1 MKKRSRIVM
10 AAGVA
15 AAAGWPVS
23 AQEGAPPAA
32 APSSEQATAPAAP
45 SAGVPET
52 PQAQT
57 SQEAAKPAAATPSA
71 PPAAQPGAAQ
81 AGAGQPGA
89 APAVAPIKI
98 KFNFKDAPFDQVLD
112 FFSRESGLPPIRE
125 VAVPDGTMTFISGEA
140 YSFEEA
146 LTILNLNLQPR
157 GVQVQREANYLYLRS
172 LKDSARKAADVVAG
186 SIPPDVR
193 PEKIVNLTIPL
204 NNVKAEVVVDQI
216 KPLIGEFGSIQALPV
231 QNMLIVIESAAQCR
245 RIQQIVSAIDSIKPI
260 DSAYK
265 LFPLK
270 HAKCDTVF
278 NALKGLVGQRKTT
291 VVIDKDNKQRTIE
304 EVDIAG
310 LNLQPD
316 PRTNSIIAVGP
327 AARISTV
334 EELIALLDVP
344 EGTSGDSRM
353 MTFVLDAVAPAKAAE
368 DINKLFAAV
377 EPAKKPVVIPLE
389 GQGKVTVVAAEAMLA
404 QAMALIGEID
414 PGSVKSGG
422 SPVTERRATIVRL
435 THVTPAAVE
444 ALAPKLLTGRQSSV
458 VKFAAT
464 PDGRG
469 VIVSGPDG
477 DVTAMEKLI
486 AGLDVP
492 GQGAKDVRRIA
503 IASGDGK
510 SVLERA
516 QAIYKAQMEG
526 VVGAEDAGAIN
537 ATLDEGGTSML
548 VIASPEAMQ
557 RFSKIVEEL
566 GKHVGQARDIRMV
579 ELRFAPAAKVKS
591 FIDDM
596 IKSSASFRAKG
607 DPDPVIEVIEA
618 NNSLMIAAQPGQFG
632 IIEALVKNMDLQ
644 QGAERPPLRI
654 LRLKATDAA
663 SVAGI
668 LQASFDR
675 RPMEQKAK
683 KPVDITADAAT
694 NTLIVSAHPDAMPEI
709 ETLVNELNLQQAYDA
724 EGREI
729 RIFPLKIA
737 RAEELAKTIDAM
749 YPEPPM
755 PRDPRN
761 GQPRPDLQR
770 PREVVVRADRGT
782 NSLIVDAPAKRL
794 AGFEQIVRS
803 LDAQKLGANVELR
816 TYRVERADLNAA
828 ATAIRNAAASGAL
841 APGAGGGV
849 TPVTVDVEPMS
860 RTLVVSGPSDVF
872 KGVEEVLKKVDS
884 APERPATG
892 VKMYALKSARA
903 ERIQPL
909 VQKVMMSRAREQQ
922 KDKPGVDI
930 ATLVDVAAEST
941 SNTLV
946 VSAPESVLTV
956 CDALIQTLDAQGI
969 ASATELRVFRLE
981 RGDAAGAAAAI
992 SKTLAAEGTGEPAPT
1007 VTPEAASNS
1016 IVMVGTRGQI
1026 EKAQKLIEQLDAATQ
1041 KDGVGARTIKLKHA
1055 RAEAIAPVLETLL
1068 KKDSVASMLPSWER
1082 GSFLARQG
1090 FKAEPDVRVAAEKT
1104 INAIVV
1110 TAPVAA
1116 LDAAE
1121 QIIAELDVDPATIPG
1136 RAERPVRIITLQN
1149 ADATEMA
1156 ASVQAVVAE
1165 DRAGLEPAVVR
1176 VDKASNSLI
1185 VRASAEQL
1193 KSIEELTQRLDK
1205 ATLSTSRQMRM
1216 VPVDRSKADAELM
1229 AKTLQ
1234 KILEQQGG
1242 VKVEVIS
1249 ADQLLKKEEKPKT
1262 TGDASPAHGSHG
1274 VGGAAGVVLQAWVAA
1289 AMTWQPEA
1297 PKPAKPETKDD
1308 VGVTIA
1314 VDPAT
1319 NSLIVVGSPRVTDR
1333 LAALAAEL
1341 EKQMPSEPSK
1351 VRIVGL
1357 PPATDAEALSQIVR
1371 QTVQQLGRVGVGNPG
1386 GFTGQVSVMPD
1397 PSGASLIVWANDT
1410 DFGSVADLIRAVSHL
1425 EPAASITVKV
1435 YPLTSV
1441 TAERAIKA
1449 VQDLVSPSPR
1459 GAQARRIRGSMDVTV
1474 KGPDGRDVKG
1484 TIDPALVKLSS
1495 DPAGV
1500 SVIVSAPAAT
1510 LPLIDSFIS
1519 LIDQSPVNDRMS
1531 IRRYDLRNARAQD
1544 LSQTLQT
1551 MLDTQRQGPMAE
1563 EMPRARTLPDARTN
1577 SILVTASDAQHADV
1591 MRLIGT
1597 LDQTLEDKD
1606 LKLEIITLQN
1616 ASSTSMQKVIDQVV
1630 VGRNPGLKERVQVSA
1645 QEGSSVLVVRA
1656 PAEQIAEIKE
1666 IVSKVDTADVPG
1678 LPIRFVKLER
1688 ADAQTVATALQ
1699 KFFQERAQASSRGGQ
1714 RTANRVA
1721 VTGDRRSGSLIVSSS
1736 DEEFEQIKSLVAT
1749 FDSPAKAKEMQL
1761 KIIPLQNARVTDI
1774 ADTLESISW
1783 EMRSDR
1789 DGGWSYWSP
1798 WGGGGREGD
1807 AAQDKLYVQT
1817 NERINSVIVMGQ
1829 GDTMQTML
1837 KVITELDRP
1846 QSEQTK
1852 LVVRSVR
1859 VDRGDL
1865 RAMADMVKQVTATPG
1880 WRSWQG
1886 PDPDGVAAQVD
1897 QSRRVILLVGK
1908 LPRVEQAIAYLDE
1921 MKGTTGRE
1929 QNVVETLTLRH
1940 AQAARAAETL
1950 RRVFKDRAES
1960 QGLPEDAVSV
1970 VGSTDGNLLMISAD
1984 AASMKVAKD
1993 LVALIDQPELGK
2005 DRQIEVYSIRNRE
2018 ADELANLIR
2027 AQFPRG
2033 GGGGRQDSQVIVTA
2047 QPSTN
2052 SLIVSALADD
2062 QPQVQALIKQ
2072 LDSAPTEEAS
2082 RLITVT
2088 LKSARADDVAS
2099 ALKSA
2104 LPTGMKVKI
2113 TPVRRNNTLLLTGS
2127 DESIKIVMEQI
2138 SRIDIDVERSP
2149 VEFRRVQLKHAM
2161 SPDVAFTLEMMLRA
2175 RPRNQGEPEPSVD
2188 YTRSDNTIA
2197 FSGTSDQIRD
2207 IDKMIQALDVPSD
2220 SKRRT
2225 EFVKLEF
2232 AKADQTAKALEVFY
2246 GRFAPAAT
2254 TPAAQNVAIVPDLAS
2269 NSLVVSADETEWEGL
2284 RGLLKKLDTEDYDT
2298 SRQLAVLPLKHADA
2312 TSVARALNEGF
2323 RAPTAE
2329 RLRREQGRGNQG
2341 GGRRPQDEVQEPM
2354 VLVDNEPTPTVSA
2367 ETQTNSLV
2375 VFAGR
2380 KDLVRIKSMVEQ
2392 IDVPDFVKYAE
2403 AHVLPLK
2410 SGKATQIAAS
2420 VRELFVGQRVSGG
2433 QGAGPRAT
2441 VIVGDDTS
2449 NSLIIRAEERDFAQI
2464 KALAEVLQQQ
2474 GAISQ
2479 ATVRVL
2485 VVKNIPAARLVKTL
2499 ETTFAQAAKQQ
2510 NEVLSIEVD
2519 RTSNSLVIAASK
2531 RIYDQI
2537 EEVVKELDSGVRI
2550 KPEDKQVQGPL
2561 GLLGQS
2567 VTIIDIVNNSPEDVR
2582 KQLEGLGVTKAQP
2595 GDRPGVVSEPVTIV
2609 TLNSRRAIAVVAGPQ
2624 DGEAIRSLVKA
2635 IDADPVNAEQKVA
2648 IVGLKMASAS
2658 GVVKTLT
2665 EMLKPDAQASQTGPA
2680 KALAEQVRR
2689 LSIANNAIGKGD
2701 HPLDLAKPIRLIA
2714 DDETN
2719 SVIVGSTESNVV
2731 SILEVI
2737 RTLDTLPIGDAVV
2750 VRIFPLSNASATRA
2764 KGVVDDLFRQG
2775 EALRRLP
2782 GTRRQ
2787 GLPTTATG
2795 RALAGEIAVS
2805 VDDRTNTL
2813 VVAGREEAV
2822 ALVEIVIKDLDS
2834 DQAAKWIEPTLISL
2848 KNADAVTL
2856 ATTLRQ
2862 VLVQGLSLTPEA
2874 LGLQKQVGRLRMAK
2888 AGRDM
2893 NDPANRV
2900 EADLFAPLSGLVIA
2914 PEAQLNAL
2922 IVVGS
2927 SANIQVVKELVAML
2941 DVEAA
2946 SAANTVRVF
2955 PLQRAAADRVA
2966 AMVGGLFRQRQE
2978 DPSAKD
2984 EDRLIIAADA
2994 RTNSLVV
3001 STSPKSFSILE
3012 AMLKALD
3019 TEQAN
3024 STVGLH
3030 VVPVTGA
3037 NVAQLAPKI
3046 DKLMKERIAASQR
3059 SGEVRSPMD
3068 TFSIES
3074 DVASNLLIVASS
3086 DENLQLVKEL
3096 VKTLSEGSLAI
3107 AGAARTDVI
3116 QLKSGRASDVAAT
3129 IRQLYVEKE
3138 NQKRGTD
3145 SVGVLPNER
3154 LNALVVTGTDTD
3166 IEQMRSLVARL
3177 ENSGIATAQDIRR
3190 ISLKSANA
3198 IEVVQLIQ
3206 SVIAG
3211 RTVSGQPDIAARQAT
3226 NIRFFRDKVAEVVQ
3240 GQVGGKPTEAQ
3251 VDGAIREQVALTPDL
3266 RTNSVMVKAPPE
3278 VMEVIKA
3285 IIDDLDTTSA
3295 GARRIE
3301 QFTLKNADVR
3311 QMSDLLRDIF
3321 TLRQQGNKYVLVP
3334 TQGPAGTLPGG
3345 EVGPAPEGPGTMTP
3359 VPDER
3364 QELSIAIDARTNTLI
3379 VSGTEEYL
3387 GRVRQLVTDLDGIE
3401 AQERTQQIYAVRNAK
3416 AKEIETTLQSYFK
3429 GESGLTRSLLG
3440 PDQSGSAMRQLEQEV
3455 TVVGDEKSNRL
3466 LVSTSPRYIDA
3477 VMKMVRE
3484 LDTAPPQVVIQ
3495 VLLAEVTVDS
3505 ANTWGSDLRLKNI
3518 GGSSFNFAGLAA
3530 GAGVATA
3537 LGVPNLTFATND
3549 FDLIL
3554 RALEAQGKLQ
3564 VLSSPHIVARN
3575 NQVATI
3581 NVGDNIAI
3589 VQSVER
3595 TPQGGTVADVKRED
3609 LGIKLNVTPSISP
3622 DGFVR
3627 MDLIPEIQTL
3637 SQRTTQI
3644 SEDFAAPVIN
3654 KRTLQTTVT
3663 VKDGQTVVLGGLM
3676 QTTQDERRTKVPL
3689 LGDMPVFG
3697 SLFRSTQKTDAK
3709 TELLMIVTPRVIYND
3724 APGGVERL
3732 QHLSEQKIDA
3742 LDNPGALRDA
3752 LKRNGFDDDHDGPVL
3767 KPEPFGP
3774 PEARPG
3780 KKP

>member
-1 MKKRSRIVM
+1 MKMRSRIVM
-10 AAGVA
+10 AAGLA

-23 AQEGAPPAA
+23 LSAQEGAPAGAPGS
-32 APSSEQATAPAAP
+32 PSSEQAAAPAAVPP
-45 SAGVPET
+45 SATDTPKADPNPGVEGG
-52 PQAQT
+52 A
-57 SQEAAKPAAATPSA
+57 SS
-71 PPAAQPGAAQ
+71 PAAQPVVAQ
-81 AGAGQPGA
+81 PAQPAVQPTA
-89 APAVAPIKI
+89 APPAQPVKI

-125 VAVPDGTMTFISGEA
+125 VPVPEGTMTFISGEA
-140 YSFEEA
+140 YSFEDA

-157 GVQVQREANYLYLRS
+157 GVQVQREANFLHLRS
-172 LKDSARKAADVVAG
+172 LKDSVRKAGDVVSG
-186 SIPPDVR
+186 TVPSGMR

-204 NNVKAEVVVDQI
+204 SNIKADVVVEQI
-216 KPLIGEFGSIQALPV
+216 KPLIGEYGSVQAVPA
-231 QNMLIVIESAAQCR
+231 QNMLIIVETAAQCR
-245 RIQQIVSAIDSIKPI
+245 RIQQIVSAIDSIKPV
-260 DSAYK
+260 DSAFK

-270 HAKCDTVF
+270 HAKCDAVF

-327 AARISTV
+327 AARISVV

-344 EGTSGDSRM
+344 EGESIDGSVV
-353 MTFVLDAVAPAKAAE
+353 TFVLDAIAPAKAAE
-368 DINKLFAAV
+368 DLNKLFAAV
-377 EPAKKPVVIPLE
+377 EVAKKPVVVPLD
-389 GQGKVTVVAAEAMLA
+389 GQGKVTVVAAEPFMS
-404 QAMALIGEID
+404 QAKALIAEID
-414 PGSVKSGG
+414 PGSVKTGGG
-422 SPVTERRATIVRL
+422 SGPLAERRATIVRL
-435 THVTPAAVE
+435 THITPAAVE
-444 ALAPKLLTGRQSSV
+444 SLAPKLLSGRQTAT
-458 VKFAAT
+458 VKFAAA

-469 VIVSGPDG
+469 IIVSGPDA

-492 GQGAKDVRRIA
+492 GQGAKDIRRIA
-503 IASGDGK
+503 IINGNGK
-510 SVLERA
+510 AVLERA
-516 QAIYKAQMEG
+516 QAIYKSQMDG
-526 VVGAEDAGAIN
+526 VVGVGAVE
-537 ATLDEGGTSML
+537 ATLDEGGASVL
-548 VIASPEAMQ
+548 VIAAPEAMQ
-557 RFSKIVEEL
+557 RFAKIVEEL
-566 GKHVGQARDIRMV
+566 GRHVGQNRDIRLV
-579 ELRFAPAAKVKS
+579 ELRFAPAAKVKA
-591 FIDDM
+591 FMDDM
-596 IKSSASFRAKG
+596 VKSSASFRAKG
-607 DPDPVIEVIEA
+607 DPDPVFEVIEA
-618 NNSLMIAAQPGQFG
+618 NNSLMIAAQPAQFA
-632 IIEALVKNMDLQ
+632 IIEALVKNLDLQ

-663 SVAGI
+663 SVATI

-675 RPMEQKAK
+675 RPTEQKAK
-683 KPVDITADAAT
+683 KPVDITADGAT

-749 YPEPPM
+749 YPEPPV

-770 PREVVVRADRGT
+770 AREVVVRADRGT

-794 AGFEQIVRS
+794 AGFEQIVKS

-828 ATAIRNAAASGAL
+828 ATAIRNGSASGAL
-841 APGAGGGV
+841 SATGGGAA
-849 TPVTVDVEPMS
+849 TSVTVDVEPMS

-872 KGVEEVLKKVDS
+872 KGVEEVLKKVDA

-903 ERIQPL
+903 ERLQPL
-909 VQKVMMSRAREQQ
+909 VQKVIVSRAKEQQ
-922 KDKPGVDI
+922 AASGKGGVDVSL
-930 ATLVDVAAEST
+930 LVDVAGESA
-941 SNTLV
+941 SNTLI

-956 CDALIQTLDAQGI
+956 CDALIQTLDSQGV
-969 ASATELRVFRLE
+969 ASATEMRVFRLE
-981 RGDAAGAAAAI
+981 RGDAAGAAGAI
-992 SKTLAAEGTGEPAPT
+992 SKALAADAAGDPAPT
-1007 VTPEAASNS
+1007 VTPEVSSNS

-1026 EKAQKLIEQLDAATQ
+1026 EKAQKLIEQLDAVTQ
-1041 KDGVGARTIKLKHA
+1041 KNGVGARTIKLKHA
-1055 RAEAIAPVLETLL
+1055 RAEVIAPVLETLL
-1068 KKDSVASMLPSWER
+1068 KKESVVSMLPSWER
-1082 GSFLARQG
+1082 GDYLARSG
-1090 FKAEPDVRVAAEKT
+1090 YKAEEGVRVAAEKS
-1104 INAIVV
+1104 INAIIV

-1121 QIIAELDVDPATIPG
+1121 QIIAELDVDPATISG
-1136 RAERPVRIITLQN
+1136 RLERPVRIITLQN
-1149 ADATEMA
+1149 ADATELA
-1156 ASVQAVVAE
+1156 SSVQAVLAE
-1165 DRAGLEPAVVR
+1165 ERSGVEPAVVR

-1185 VRASAEQL
+1185 VRAGAEQM
-1193 KSIEELTQRLDK
+1193 KSIEELAQRLDS
-1205 ATLSTSRQMRM
+1205 ATLSSSRQMRM
-1216 VPVDRSKADAELM
+1216 ISVDRSKADAELM
-1229 AKTLQ
+1229 ARTLQ
-1234 KILEQQGG
+1234 KLLEQQGG
-1242 VKVEVIS
+1242 VKVEVIP
-1249 ADQLLKKEEKPKT
+1249 AEQLLRKEEPKK
-1262 TGDASPAHGSHG
+1262 TGNVAPFRGPG
-1274 VGGAAGVVLQAWVAA
+1274 GPVGAFMQVWIAA
-1289 AMTWQPEA
+1289 AVAWQPEA
-1297 PKPAKPETKDD
+1297 PKAAQQETA
-1308 VGVTIA
+1308 GVTIA

-1319 NSLIVVGSPRVTDR
+1319 NSLIVVGSPRLTDR

-1341 EKQMPSEPSK
+1341 EKQMPAEASK

-1357 PPATDAEALSQIVR
+1357 PPAADAEALSQIIR
-1371 QTVQQLGRVGVGNPG
+1371 QTVQQLGRVGPGNAG
-1386 GFTGQVSVMPD
+1386 GFTGAVSVMPD
-1397 PSGASLIVWANDT
+1397 PAGTALIVWANDT
-1410 DFGSVADLIRAVSHL
+1410 DFSSVGDLIRAVSHL
-1425 EPAASITVKV
+1425 EPAGSVTVKV
-1435 YPLTSV
+1435 YPLASV
-1441 TAERAIKA
+1441 TAERAIRA
-1449 VQDLVSPSPR
+1449 VQDLVSVSPR
-1459 GAQARRIRGSMDVTV
+1459 GAQARRLRGPGGGPMEVTV
-1474 KGPDGRDVKG
+1474 KGPHGKDVKG
-1484 TIDPALVKLSS
+1484 TIDPALVRLSA

-1500 SVIVSAPAAT
+1500 SIIVAAPAAT

-1519 LIDQSPVNDRMS
+1519 LIDQSPVQDRMS
-1531 IRRYDLRNARAQD
+1531 IRRYDLLNARAQE

-1551 MLDTQRQGPMAE
+1551 MLDSQRQGPLAE
-1563 EMPRARTLPDARTN
+1563 EMPRARTVPDARTN
-1577 SILVTASDAQHADV
+1577 SVLVTASDAQHADV

-1606 LKLEIITLQN
+1606 LKLEIIRLQN
-1616 ASSTSMQKVIDQVV
+1616 ASSLSMQKVIEQVV
-1630 VGRNPGLKERVQVSA
+1630 VGRNPALKERVQVSA
-1645 QEGSSVLVVRA
+1645 QEGSNVLVVRA
-1656 PAEQIAEIKE
+1656 PAEQIGEIKE
-1666 IVSKVDTADVPG
+1666 IVAKVDTAEVPG

-1714 RTANRVA
+1714 RGVNRVA
-1721 VTGDRRSGSLIVSSS
+1721 VTGDRKSGSLIISSS
-1736 DEEFEQIKSLVAT
+1736 DEDYEQIKSLVAT
-1749 FDSPAKAKEMQL
+1749 FDAPAKAKQMQL
-1761 KIIPLQNARVTDI
+1761 KIVPLQHARVTDI
-1774 ADTLESISW
+1774 SETLDNLAW
-1783 EMRSDR
+1783 ELRSERMR
-1789 DGGWSYWSP
+1789 GFYFWSP
-1798 WGGGGREGD
+1798 WGNDGDNDSGGE
-1807 AAQDKLYVQT
+1807 DKLYVQT
-1817 NERINSVIVMGQ
+1817 NERINSVVVMGQ
-1829 GDTMQTML
+1829 GDTMETML
-1837 KVITELDRP
+1837 RVISELDRP
-1846 QSEQTK
+1846 QAEQTK

-1865 RAMADMVKQVTATPG
+1865 NAMANMIRQVTATPG

-1897 QSRRVILLVGK
+1897 QARRVILLVGK
-1908 LPRVEQAIAYLDE
+1908 LPRVEQAIQYVNE

-1929 QNVVETLTLRH
+1929 QNVMETLTLRH
-1940 AQAARAAETL
+1940 AQAPRAAETL

-1984 AASMKVAKD
+1984 AESMKVAKD
-1993 LVALIDQPELGK
+1993 LIAMIDQPELGK
-2005 DRQIEVYSIRNRE
+2005 DRRIEVYGIRNRE
-2018 ADELANLIR
+2018 ADELATLIR

-2033 GGGGRQDSQVIVTA
+2033 QGGGRQDAQVIVTA

-2052 SLIVSALADD
+2052 SLIVSAMADD
-2062 QPQVQALIKQ
+2062 QPEVQALIKQ
-2072 LDSAPTEEAS
+2072 LDAAPSEDAS
-2082 RLITVT
+2082 RLITVN

-2104 LPTGMKVKI
+2104 LPEGLKVKV

-2127 DESIKIVMEQI
+2127 DETIKIVMEQI
-2138 SRIDIDVERSP
+2138 ARIDIEVERSP
-2149 VEFRRVQLKHAM
+2149 VEFKRVQLKHAM
-2161 SPDVAFTLEMMLRA
+2161 SPDVAFTVEQMLMA
-2175 RPRNQGEPEPSVD
+2175 RPRVQGEPVPSVD
-2188 YTRSDNTIA
+2188 YTRSDNTIS
-2197 FSGTSDQIRD
+2197 FSGTTDQIRD
-2207 IDKMIQALDVPSD
+2207 IDKMIAALDVASET
-2220 SKRRT
+2220 KKRT

-2246 GRFAPAAT
+2246 GRFAPAAN
-2254 TPAAQNVAIVPDLAS
+2254 TPAAQNVAIVPDMAS
-2269 NSLVVSADETEWEGL
+2269 NSLVISADEAEWEGL
-2284 RGLLKKLDTEDYDT
+2284 RGLLKKLDTEEYDT
-2298 SRQLAVLPLKHADA
+2298 SRQLAVIPLKHADA
-2312 TSVARALNEGF
+2312 QSVARALNEGF

-2329 RLRREQGRGNQG
+2329 RLRREQGRQGNQG
-2341 GGRRPQDEVQEPM
+2341 NRRPQDEQPEPM
-2354 VLVDNEPTPTVSA
+2354 ILVDNEPTPSVSA
-2367 ETQTNSLV
+2367 EQLTNSLV
-2375 VFAGR
+2375 IFAGR
-2380 KDLVRIKSMVEQ
+2380 KDLVRIKAMVEQ

-2410 SGKATQIAAS
+2410 SGKASQIAAS
-2420 VRELFVGQRVSGG
+2420 VRELFVGQRVSGP
-2433 QGAGPRAT
+2433 QGGAGGPRAT

-2485 VVKNIPAARLVKTL
+2485 TVRNIPAARLVKTL

-2537 EEVVKELDSGVRI
+2537 EEVVRELDGGVVV
-2550 KPEDKQVQGPL
+2550 KPDQVQGPM
-2561 GLLGQS
+2561 GALGQS
-2567 VTIIDIVNNSPEDVR
+2567 VTIIDIVNNAPEDVR
-2582 KQLEGLGVTKAQP
+2582 KQLEALGVTKAQP

-2609 TLNSRRAIAVVAGPQ
+2609 SLSSRRAIAVVAGPQ
-2624 DGEAIRSLVKA
+2624 DGEAVRSLVKA
-2635 IDADPVNAEQKVA
+2635 IDADPINAEQKVA
-2648 IVGLKMASAS
+2648 IVGLKMATASA
-2658 GVVKTLT
+2658 VVQTLT
-2665 EMLKPDAQASQTGPA
+2665 EMLKPDGQASQTGAA

-2689 LSIANNAIGKGD
+2689 LSIANNTVGKGD
-2701 HPLDLAKPIRLIA
+2701 HALDLSKPIRLIA
-2714 DDETN
+2714 DVETN
-2719 SVIVGSTESNVV
+2719 SVIVGSTEANVASV
-2731 SILEVI
+2731 LEVI
-2737 RTLDTLPIGDAVV
+2737 KTLDTLPIGDAVV

-2764 KGVVDDLFRQG
+2764 KSVVDDLFKQG

-2822 ALVEIVIKDLDS
+2822 ALVEIVIKDLDG
-2834 DQAAKWIEPTLISL
+2834 DQASKWIEPTLIPL
-2848 KNADAVTL
+2848 KNADAVTM
-2856 ATTLRQ
+2856 ATMLKK
-2862 VLVQGLSLTPEA
+2862 VLVQGLTLTPEA
-2874 LGLQKQVGRLRMAK
+2874 VGLQKQVGRLRMARS
-2888 AGRDM
+2888 GRDL

-2900 EADLFAPLSGLVIA
+2900 EADLFAPLSGLVIE

-2927 SANIQVVKELVAML
+2927 TANIQVVKELVSLM

-2946 SAANTVRVF
+2946 SAANTVRIF

-2966 AMVGGLFRQRQE
+2966 AMVGNLFRQRQE
-2978 DPSAKD
+2978 DPAAKD
-2984 EDRLIIAADA
+2984 EDRVILAADA
-2994 RTNSLVV
+2994 RTNALIV

-3012 AMLKALD
+3012 SMLKALD

-3037 NVAQLAPKI
+3037 NVEQLAPKI

-3059 SGEVRSPMD
+3059 SGEVRSPLD

-3086 DENLQLVKEL
+3086 EENLQLVKEL
-3096 VKTLSEGSLAI
+3096 VKTLSEGSAVI

-3116 QLKSGRASDVAAT
+3116 QLKSGRASDVAT
-3129 IRQLYVEKE
+3129 TLRQLYVDKE
-3138 NQKRGTD
+3138 NAKRGTD

-3154 LNALVVTGTDTD
+3154 LNALVVTGTDSD
-3166 IEQMRSLVARL
+3166 IEQMRALVTRL
-3177 ENSGIATAQDIRR
+3177 ESAGIATAQDIRR
-3190 ISLKSANA
+3190 ISLRSANA
-3198 IEVVQLIQ
+3198 IEVVQLLQ
-3206 SVIAG
+3206 SVLAG
-3211 RTVSGQPDIAARQAT
+3211 RPVSGGADIAARQAT
-3226 NIRFFRDKVAEVVQ
+3226 NIRFFRDKVAAVVE
-3240 GQVGGKPTEAQ
+3240 GQVGIKPTEAQ
-3251 VDGAIREQVALTPDL
+3251 VDGAIREQVTLTPDL

-3285 IIDDLDTTSA
+3285 IVEDLDTTSA

-3311 QMSDLLRDIF
+3311 QMADLLRDIF

-3334 TQGPAGTLPGG
+3334 TQGPTPGPG
-3345 EVGPAPEGPGTMTP
+3345 ETGPAPEQGTMTP

-3387 GRVRQLVTDLDGIE
+3387 GRVRQLVTDLDQIE

-3416 AKEIETTLQSYFK
+3416 AKEIETTLQNYFK

-3477 VMKMVRE
+3477 VMRMVKE
-3484 LDTAPPQVVIQ
+3484 LDTAPPQVMIQ

-3505 ANTWGSDLRLKNI
+3505 ADTWGSDVRIKDI
-3518 GGSSFNFAGLAA
+3518 GGSGFTFAGLAA

-3537 LGVPNLTFATND
+3537 LGVPNLTFTSTD

-3676 QTTQDERRTKVPL
+3676 QTTQDERRTKVPI
-3689 LGDMPVFG
+3689 LGDLWLVG
-3697 SLFRSTQKTDAK
+3697 SLFRSSQKSDAK

-3724 APGGVERL
+3724 EAGSVEQFR
-3732 QHLSEQKIDA
+3732 SMTERKIDA
-3742 LDNPGALRDA
+3742 LDNPGAVRDS
-3752 LKRNGFDDDHDGPVL
+3752 LKRNGIGEPTEGPGLEPESFMPVPAKD
-3767 KPEPFGP
+3767 KP
-3774 PEARPG
+3774 
-3780 KKP
+3780 

>member
-1 MKKRSRIVM
+1 MMKRSRIVL
-10 AAGVA
+10 AAGLA
-15 AAAGWPVS
+15 AAAGCPVS
-23 AQEGAPPAA
+23 AQE
-32 APSSEQATAPAAP
+32 ATAPA
-45 SAGVPET
+45 
-52 PQAQT
+52 
-57 SQEAAKPAAATPSA
+57 SA
-71 PPAAQPGAAQ
+71 PPATSPSELPAPSPATEHAAQTPAAQ
-81 AGAGQPGA
+81 APVSAPPASAAQPEKA
-89 APAVAPIKI
+89 APLPQATPNPIAEPVRI

-125 VAVPDGTMTFISGEA
+125 VPVPDGSMTFISGEA

-157 GVQVQREANYLYLRS
+157 GVQVQREANFLYLRS
-172 LKDSARKAADVVAG
+172 LKDSARKATDVIAG
-186 SIPPDVR
+186 SVPPDMR

-204 NNVKAEVVVDQI
+204 SNVKADVVVEQI

-231 QNMLIVIESAAQCR
+231 QNMLIVIETAAQCR
-245 RIQQIVSAIDSIKPI
+245 RIQQIVTAIDSIKPV

-270 HAKCDTVF
+270 HAKCDSVF

-344 EGTSGDSRM
+344 EGASLESQLV
-353 MTFVLDAVAPAKAAE
+353 TFVLDAVAPAKAAE
-368 DINKLFAAV
+368 DLNKLFTAV
-377 EPAKKPVVIPLE
+377 EAAKKPVVIPLD
-389 GQGKVTVVAAEAMLA
+389 GQGKVTVVAAATFLA
-404 QAMALIGEID
+404 QATALIAEID
-414 PGSVKSGG
+414 PGSIRSGG
-422 SPVTERRATIVRL
+422 SPMTERRAVVIRL
-435 THVTPAAVE
+435 THIAPAAVE
-444 ALAPKLLTGRQSSV
+444 VLAPKLLTGRQASV

-469 VIVSGPDG
+469 IVVSGPDA
-477 DVTAMEKLI
+477 DVGAMERLI

-492 GQGAKDVRRIA
+492 GQGAKEVRRVP

-510 SVLERA
+510 AVVERA
-516 QAIYKAQMEG
+516 KAIYQSQMEG
-526 VVGAEDAGAIN
+526 VAGAGTVE
-537 ATLDEGGTSML
+537 ATLDEGGTSVL
-548 VIASPEAMQ
+548 IIAAPEAMQ
-557 RFSKIVEEL
+557 RFAKIVEEL
-566 GKHVGQARDIRMV
+566 GRHVGQSRDVRMV

-591 FIDDM
+591 FMDDM
-596 IKSSASFRAKG
+596 VRSSASFRAKG
-607 DPDPVIEVIEA
+607 DPDPVFEVIEA
-618 NNSLMIAAQPGQFG
+618 NNSLMIAAQPAQFA
-632 IIEALVKNMDLQ
+632 IIETLIRNLDMQ

-663 SVAGI
+663 SVANI
-668 LQASFDR
+668 LQTSFDR
-675 RPMEQKAK
+675 RPQELKAK

-709 ETLVNELNLQQAYDA
+709 EALVSELNIQQAYDA

-737 RAEELAKTIDAM
+737 RAEELARTIDQM
-749 YPEPPM
+749 YPEPPI
-755 PRDPRN
+755 PRDPRS
-761 GQPRPDLQR
+761 GAPRPDLQR

-794 AGFEQIVRS
+794 AGFEQIVKS
-803 LDAQKLGANVELR
+803 LDAQKLGSNVELR
-816 TYRVERADLNAA
+816 TYHVERADLNAA
-828 ATAIRNAAASGAL
+828 ATAIRNAASSGAL
-841 APGAGGGV
+841 SPAGGSV
-849 TPVTVDVEPMS
+849 TPVTVDIEPMS

-872 KGVEEVLKKVDS
+872 KGVEDVLKKVDS
-884 APERPATG
+884 SPERPATG
-892 VKMYALKSARA
+892 VKMYALKAARA
-903 ERIQPL
+903 ERVQPL
-909 VQKVMMSRAREQQ
+909 VLKVVTSRARELQQ
-922 KDKPGVDI
+922 GKPGLD
-930 ATLVDVAAEST
+930 AASLVDVAAEST

-946 VSAPESVLTV
+946 VSAPEAVLTV
-956 CDALIQTLDAQGI
+956 CDALIQTLDQQGV
-969 ASATELRVFRLE
+969 ASATELRVFKLE
-981 RGDAAGAAAAI
+981 RGDATSTATAI
-992 SKTLAAEGTGEPAPT
+992 GRTLAAESPGEPSPT
-1007 VTPEAASNS
+1007 VTPEPASNA
-1016 IVMVGTRGQI
+1016 IVMVGTRSQI
-1026 EKAQKLIEQLDAATQ
+1026 EKAQKLIEQLDKATT
-1041 KDGVGARTIKLKHA
+1041 KDGVGARTLKLKHA
-1055 RAEAIAPVLETLL
+1055 RAETLAPVLETLL
-1068 KKDSVASMLPSWER
+1068 KKESIASMLPSWER
-1082 GSFLARQG
+1082 GSFIARQG
-1090 FKAEPDVRVAAEKT
+1090 FKAEPDVRVAAERS
-1104 INAIVV
+1104 INAIIV

-1121 QIIAELDVDPATIPG
+1121 QIVAELDVDPSTIAG

-1149 ADATEMA
+1149 ADANELA
-1156 ASVQAVVAE
+1156 ASVQAVTAE
-1165 DRAGLEPAVVR
+1165 ERPGVEPAVVR
-1176 VDKASNSLI
+1176 VDRASNSLI
-1185 VRASAEQL
+1185 VRGSNEQL
-1193 KSIEELTQRLDK
+1193 ASIQQLAERLDK
-1205 ATLSTSRQMRM
+1205 ATLSSSRQMRM
-1216 VPVDRSKADAELM
+1216 IPVDRSRADAELM
-1229 AKTLQ
+1229 ARTLQ
-1234 KILEQQGG
+1234 KLLEQQGG
-1242 VKVEVIS
+1242 VKVEVVP
-1249 ADQLLKKEEKPKT
+1249 AEQLFRKDEPKK
-1262 TGDASPAHGSHG
+1262 TGEATPPLRLHP
-1274 VGGAAGVVLQAWVAA
+1274 VMEVVLAA
-1289 AMTWQPEA
+1289 AIAVQPEVTRPA
-1297 PKPAKPETKDD
+1297 PEVKEDS
-1308 VGVTIA
+1308 GVTIA
-1314 VDPAT
+1314 VDPST
-1319 NSLIVVGSPRVTDR
+1319 NSLIIVGSPRATDR

-1341 EKQMPSEPSK
+1341 EKQMPAEPSK

-1357 PPATDAEALSQIVR
+1357 PAAADAEALTQVIR
-1371 QTVQQLGRVGVGNPG
+1371 QTVQQLGRVGPGNPG
-1386 GFTGQVSVMPD
+1386 GFTGPVSVMPD
-1397 PSGASLIVWANDT
+1397 PTGISLIVWANDT
-1410 DFGSVADLIRAVSHL
+1410 DFGSVGDLIRAVSQV
-1425 EPAASITVKV
+1425 EPSSSLTVKV
-1435 YPLTSV
+1435 YPLASV
-1441 TAERAIKA
+1441 TADRAIRA
-1449 VQDLVSPSPR
+1449 VQDLVSLSPR
-1459 GAQARRIRGSMDVTV
+1459 GAQARRLRGLNGGPTDVTI
-1474 KGPDGRDVKG
+1474 KGPDGRDVRG
-1484 TIDPALVKLSS
+1484 TIDPALVRLTA

-1500 SVIVSAPAAT
+1500 SVIVAAPAHA

-1519 LIDQSPVNDRMS
+1519 LIDQSPVTDRMS

-1544 LSQTLQT
+1544 LSPTLQT
-1551 MLDTQRQGPMAE
+1551 MLDAQRQGPAAE
-1563 EMPRARTLPDARTN
+1563 ETVRARTVPDARTN

-1591 MRLIGT
+1591 MRLVGT
-1597 LDQTLEDKD
+1597 LDQAVQDKD
-1606 LKLEIITLQN
+1606 LKLEIIALQN
-1616 ASSTSMQKVIDQVV
+1616 ASPASMAKVIEEVV
-1630 VGRNPGLKERVQVSA
+1630 IGKNPGLKERVQVSA
-1645 QEGSSVLVVRA
+1645 QEGSKVLVVRA
-1656 PAEQIAEIKE
+1656 PSEQIVEIKD
-1666 IVSKVDTADVPG
+1666 IVSKVDLADVPG

-1688 ADAQTVATALQ
+1688 ADAQSVATAMQ
-1699 KFFQERAQASSRGGQ
+1699 RFFQDRAQASQRGGQ
-1714 RTANRVA
+1714 RSSNRVA
-1721 VTGDRRSGSLIVSSS
+1721 ITGDRRSGSLIVSAT
-1736 DEEFEQIKSLVAT
+1736 DEEFEQIKTLAST
-1749 FDSPAKAKEMQL
+1749 FDAPAKAKEMQL
-1761 KIIPLQNARVTDI
+1761 KIIPLQNARVTDLSE
-1774 ADTLESISW
+1774 TLENISW
-1783 EMRSDR
+1783 ELRSDR
-1789 DGGWSYWSP
+1789 QGRWSFWSP
-1798 WGGGGREGD
+1798 WGGGGDEGD
-1807 AAQDKLYVQT
+1807 AGQDKLYIQT
-1817 NERINSVIVMGQ
+1817 NERINSVILMGQ
-1829 GDTMQTML
+1829 GDTMTTMQ
-1837 KVITELDRP
+1837 KVISELDRP
-1846 QSEQTK
+1846 QSDQTK
-1852 LVVRSVR
+1852 LVVKTVR

-1865 RAMADMVKQVTATPG
+1865 NGMANMVRQVTATPG

-1886 PDPDGVAAQVD
+1886 PDPDGVSAQAD
-1897 QSRRVILLVGK
+1897 PSRRLIMLVGK
-1908 LPRVEQAIAYLDE
+1908 SARVDQAVAYINE

-1929 QNVVETLTLRH
+1929 QNGMETISLRH
-1940 AQAARAAETL
+1940 AQASRAAETL
-1950 RRVFKDRAES
+1950 RRIFRERAES
-1960 QGLPEDAVSV
+1960 QGLPEDSVSV
-1970 VGSTDGNLLMISAD
+1970 IGSPDGNLLMISAD
-1984 AASMKVAKD
+1984 AESMKAAKD
-1993 LVALIDQPELGK
+1993 LIALFDQPELGK
-2005 DRQIEVYSIRNRE
+2005 DRQIEVYGIRNRE
-2018 ADELANLIR
+2018 ADELANLVR

-2033 GGGGRQDSQVIVTA
+2033 VNGGRQDAQVIVTP

-2052 SLIVSALADD
+2052 SIIVSALADD

-2072 LDSAPTEEAS
+2072 LDSAPSEEAS
-2082 RLITVT
+2082 RLITVN
-2088 LKSARADDVAS
+2088 LKSARADDVAN
-2099 ALKSA
+2099 ALRSA
-2104 LPTGMKVKI
+2104 LPTGLKVKV

-2127 DESIKIVMEQI
+2127 DETIKIVMEQI
-2138 SRIDIDVERSP
+2138 SRIDVEVERSP
-2149 VEFRRVQLKHAM
+2149 VEFKRVQLKHAM
-2161 SPDVAFTLEMMLRA
+2161 SPDVAFTIEQMLRA
-2175 RPRNQGEPEPSVD
+2175 RPRSQGEPEPSVD
-2188 YTRSDNTIA
+2188 YTRSDNTLS

-2207 IDKMIQALDVPSD
+2207 IDKMIAALDVASET
-2220 SKRRT
+2220 KRRT

-2232 AKADQTAKALEVFY
+2232 AKADQTAKALDVFY

-2254 TPAAQNVAIVPDLAS
+2254 TPAAQNVAIVPDMAS
-2269 NSLVVSADETEWEGL
+2269 NSLVISADESEWEGL
-2284 RGLLKKLDTEDYDT
+2284 RGLLKKLDTEEYDT
-2298 SRQLAVLPLKHADA
+2298 ARQLAVLPLKHADA

-2323 RAPTAE
+2323 RAPTAD
-2329 RLRREQGRGNQG
+2329 RLRREQGRQGNQG
-2341 GGRRPQDEVQEPM
+2341 NRRPQDDAPEPM
-2354 VLVDNEPTPTVSA
+2354 ILVDSEPTPTVSA
-2367 ETQTNSLV
+2367 ESQTNSLV

-2380 KDLVRIKSMVEQ
+2380 KDLIRIKSMVEQ
-2392 IDVPDFVKYAE
+2392 IDVPDFIKYAE

-2410 SGKATQIAAS
+2410 TGKASQIAQS
-2420 VRELFVGQRVSGG
+2420 VRELFVGQRVSGPQSG
-2433 QGAGPRAT
+2433 GPRAT

-2464 KALAEVLQQQ
+2464 KTLAEVLQQQ

-2485 VVKNIPAARLVKTL
+2485 AVKNIPAGRLVKTL
-2499 ETTFAQAAKQQ
+2499 ESTFAQAAKQQ

-2519 RTSNSLVIAASK
+2519 RTSNSLVVAASK
-2531 RIYDQI
+2531 RIFDQI
-2537 EEVVKELDSGVRI
+2537 EEVVKELDGGVTP
-2550 KPEDKQVQGPL
+2550 KPDQVVGPQ

-2567 VTIIDIVNNSPEDVR
+2567 VTIIDIANNSPADIQ
-2582 KQLEGLGVTKAQP
+2582 KQLETLGVTRPQP

-2609 TLNSRRAIAVVAGPQ
+2609 PLSSRRAIAVVAGPQ
-2624 DGEAIRSLVKA
+2624 DGESLRALVKA
-2635 IDADPVNAEQKVA
+2635 LDADPLNAEQKVA
-2648 IVGLKMASAS
+2648 IVGLKMASAT
-2658 GVVKTLT
+2658 GVVKTLN
-2665 EMLKPDAQASQTGPA
+2665 EMLKPEPQASQTGAA

-2689 LSIANNAIGKGD
+2689 LAVANNTVGKGD
-2701 HPLDLAKPIRLIA
+2701 HALDLSKPIRIVA
-2714 DDETN
+2714 DEETN
-2719 SVIVGSTESNVV
+2719 SVIVASTEANVASV
-2731 SILEVI
+2731 LEVVK
-2737 RTLDTLPIGDAVV
+2737 TLDSLPIGDAVV

-2764 KGVVDDLFRQG
+2764 KSVVDDLFKQG

-2834 DQAAKWIEPTLISL
+2834 DQASKWIEPTLIAL
-2848 KNADAVTL
+2848 KNADASTL
-2856 ATTLRQ
+2856 AVTLRQ
-2862 VLVQGLSLTPEA
+2862 VLVQGLTLTPEA
-2874 LGLQKQVGRLRMAK
+2874 VGLQKQFGRLRMAK
-2888 AGRDM
+2888 GGRDIS
-2893 NDPANRV
+2893 DPANRV

-2914 PEAQLNAL
+2914 PESQLNAL

-2927 SANIQVVKELVAML
+2927 TANIQVVKELVSML

-2946 SAANTVRVF
+2946 SAANTVRIF
-2955 PLQRAAADRVA
+2955 PLQRAAADRVS
-2966 AMVGGLFRQRQE
+2966 AMVGNLFRQRQE
-2978 DPSAKD
+2978 DPAAKP
-2984 EDRLIIAADA
+2984 EDRLILTSDA
-2994 RTNSLVV
+2994 RTNSLIA

-3024 STVGLH
+3024 ATVGLH
-3030 VVPVTGA
+3030 VVPVSGA
-3037 NVAQLAPKI
+3037 NVEQLSPKI
-3046 DKLMKERIAASQR
+3046 DKLMRERIAASQR
-3059 SGEVRSPMD
+3059 AGEVRSPMD

-3074 DVASNLLIVASS
+3074 DAASNLLIVACS
-3086 DENLQLVKEL
+3086 DENLQLVREL
-3096 VKTLSEGSLAI
+3096 VKTLSEGSIAV

-3116 QLKSGRASDVAAT
+3116 QLNSGRASDVANT

-3138 NQKRGTD
+3138 NAKRGTD

-3154 LNALVVTGTDTD
+3154 LNALVVTGTDKD
-3166 IEQMRSLVARL
+3166 IDQMRALVSRL
-3177 ENSGIATAQDIRR
+3177 EGTGVATAQDIRR
-3190 ISLKSANA
+3190 ISLRSANA
-3198 IEVVQLIQ
+3198 LEVVQLIQ

-3211 RTVSGQPDIAARQAT
+3211 RTVSGQADIAARQAT
-3226 NIRFFRDKVAEVVQ
+3226 NIRFFREKVAEVVE
-3240 GQVGGKPTEAQ
+3240 GQVGGKATEAQ
-3251 VDGAIREQVALTPDL
+3251 VDGAIREQVSLTPDL
-3266 RTNSVMVKAPPE
+3266 RTNSVMVKAPPQ
-3278 VMEVIKA
+3278 VMEVIKS

-3311 QMSDLLRDIF
+3311 QMADLLRDIF

-3334 TQGPAGTLPGG
+3334 TLGPTPNPG
-3345 EVGPAPEGPGTMTP
+3345 ETGPNPDAGTMTP

-3477 VMKMVRE
+3477 VMQMVRE

-3505 ANTWGSDLRLKNI
+3505 ANTWGSDVRLKNI
-3518 GGSSFNFAGLAA
+3518 GGSNFSFAGLAA

-3676 QTTQDERRTKVPL
+3676 QTTQDERRTKVPI
-3689 LGDMPVFG
+3689 LGDFPVVG

-3724 APGGVERL
+3724 SPGGVERL
-3732 QHLSEQKIDA
+3732 RNLSEHKIDA
-3742 LDNPGALRDA
+3742 LDSPGAVRDTLR
-3752 LKRNGFDDDHDGPVL
+3752 RNGFGDSDGGPRLV
-3767 KPEPFGP
+3767 PEPFTP
-3774 PEARPG
+3774 PE